1 MKFKIKMEHFKITSD
16 SLIRLNQIISSMD
29 DKTFH
34 NHYHILYD
42 ICNSIDGDI
51 TYLEI
56 GAFAGGSASLVASHL
71 NVKKVIS
78 VDLGQ
83 PINPSIPIKNVNT
96 FKNANCEYTYIQGNS
111 QDQNTIDKVL
121 NSVDEVDILF
131 IDGDHS
137 KIGAIR
143 DFKNYSSLVKK
154 GGYILFDDYMDSQ
167 FSPQVKIAV
176 DELVNNGSFNEF
188 EIIGSLTYPH
198 LISTNVSLKSSNEF
212 ILKKL

>member
-1 MKFKIKMEHFKITSD
+1 MKHFKITSD
-16 SLIRLNQIISSMD
+16 SLLRLNQIISSMD
-29 DKTFH
+29 NKTFH

-78 VDLGQ
+78 VDLGR

-96 FKNANCEYTYIQGNS
+96 FKNTNCEYTYIQGNS
-111 QDQNTIDKVL
+111 QDQNIIDKVY
-121 NSVDEVDILF
+121 NSVKEVDILF

-137 KIGAIR
+137 KNGAIR
-143 DFKNYSSLVKK
+143 DFKNYESLVKK
-154 GGYILFDDYMDSQ
+154 GGYILFDDYMDSK
-167 FSPQVKIAV
+167 FSPEVKIAV
-176 DELVNNGSFNEF
+176 DELVNNGSFKEF
-188 EIIGSLTYPH
+188 EIIGSLVYPQ
-198 LISTNVSLKSSNEF
+198 LISTNSSLKSSNEY